1 MKKNAIVGQ
10 SGGPTAVINA
20 SLYGVVYEALNRE
33 DVIGTIY
40 GMINGIE
47 GFLNENM
54 MDMKPFEVNGELELI
69 KTTPGS
75 YLGSCRYKLPEDLTD
90 AVYPQLFEKF
100 EKYNIGIM
108 GTGNIAGIMADTI
121 KKMKGVKLYAVASR
135 TRVKADAF
143 AAKYGCK
150 KAYGSYADLVADKKV
165 DLIYVAT
172 PHSEHYENVKMCLE
186 AGKPVLC
193 EKAFTL
199 NAAQAEELVRIA
211 AEHKVF
217 LAEAMWTRYMP
228 MLTTIREV
236 IGSGIIGEPK
246 TLTANLGYV
255 ISDKERLTNR
265 ALGGGALLD
274 VGVYTINFAL
284 MIFGHNI
291 SKIASCCTF
300 TETGVDEQNAICL
313 QYYDGKVA
321 NLNSSMVSL
330 SDRQGIIYGTKGFAV
345 VENINN
351 FESIAV
357 YDRQYKKVAS
367 YKCPKQISGYE
378 YEVAACI
385 EAIKCGLI
393 ECVQMPHSETLRVMR
408 IMDEI
413 RSQWGM
419 KYPCEVQE
427 EEGKHLVELADQPQT
442 AETAET
448 KETAEATVTADVA
461 EATEAAGAI
470 EATVTA
476 EALETA
482 KITVTAGSAE
492 AAEVTGTAENTEVS
506 KTAEDIA

>member
-1 MKKNAIVGQ
+1 MFGN
-10 SGGPTAVINA
+10 
-20 SLYGVVYEALNRE
+20 
-33 DVIGTIY
+33 
-40 GMINGIE
+40 
-47 GFLNENM
+47 F
-54 MDMKPFEVNGELELI
+54 
-69 KTTPGS
+69 
-75 YLGSCRYKLPEDLTD
+75 
-90 AVYPQLFEKF
+90 
-100 EKYNIGIM
+100 NIGIM
-108 GTGNIAGIMADTI
+108 GSGNIAGIMAGTI
-121 KKMKGVKLYAVASR
+121 NKMKNVRVYAVASR
-135 TRVKADAF
+135 QQVHADVF
-143 AAKYGCK
+143 AGKYGCK

-313 QYYDGKVA
+313 QYYDGKAA

-357 YDRQYKKVAS
+357 YDKQYKKVAS

-385 EAIKCGLI
+385 DAIKCGQI
-393 ECVQMPHSETLRVMR
+393 ECAQMPHSETLRVMR

-442 AETAET
+442 AETAE
-448 KETAEATVTADVA
+448 ATVTADVA

-482 KITVTAGSAE
+482 EITVTAGSAE
-492 AAEVTGTAENTEVS
+492 AAEVAGTAENTEVS

>member
-1 MKKNAIVGQ
+1 MSNNRSRQ
-10 SGGPTAVINA
+10 SLLIDIGKDCFFARNLVQYRNSVTVEGLNSYGAHWNKVTGCKGGTEMFGN
-20 SLYGVVYEALNRE
+20 
-33 DVIGTIY
+33 
-40 GMINGIE
+40 
-47 GFLNENM
+47 F
-54 MDMKPFEVNGELELI
+54 
-69 KTTPGS
+69 
-75 YLGSCRYKLPEDLTD
+75 
-90 AVYPQLFEKF
+90 
-100 EKYNIGIM
+100 NIGIM
-108 GTGNIAGIMADTI
+108 GSGNIAGIMAGTI
-121 KKMKGVKLYAVASR
+121 NKMKNVRVYAVASR
-135 TRVKADAF
+135 QQVHADVF
-143 AAKYGCK
+143 AGKYGCK

-255 ISDKERLTNR
+255 IGSKERLTNL

-385 EAIKCGLI
+385 DAIKCGLI
-393 ECVQMPHSETLRVMR
+393 ECAQMPHSETLRVMR

-442 AETAET
+442 AETAE
-448 KETAEATVTADVA
+448 ATVTADVA
-461 EATEAAGAI
+461 EATEAAGAVD
-470 EATVTA
+470 ATGTA

-492 AAEVTGTAENTEVS
+492 AAEVTETAENTEVS

>member
-1 MKKNAIVGQ
+1 M
-10 SGGPTAVINA
+10 
-20 SLYGVVYEALNRE
+20 
-33 DVIGTIY
+33 
-40 GMINGIE
+40 
-47 GFLNENM
+47 F
-54 MDMKPFEVNGELELI
+54 
-69 KTTPGS
+69 GS
-75 YLGSCRYKLPEDLTD
+75 FN
-90 AVYPQLFEKF
+90 V
-100 EKYNIGIM
+100 GIM
-108 GTGNIAGIMADTI
+108 GSGNIAGIMAGTI
-121 KKMKGVKLYAVASR
+121 NKMKNVRVYAVASR
-135 TRVKADAF
+135 QQVHADVF
-143 AAKYGCK
+143 AGKYGCK
-150 KAYGSYADLVADKKV
+150 KAYGSYADLVSDKKV

-199 NAAQAEELVRIA
+199 NAAQAEDLVRIA

-255 ISDKERLTNR
+255 ISSKERLTNL

-378 YEVAACI
+378 YEVEACI
-385 EAIKCGLI
+385 EAIKCGQI
-393 ECVQMPHSETLRVMR
+393 ECAQMPHSETLRVMR

-419 KYPCEVQE
+419 KYPCEAQE
-427 EEGKHLVELADQPQT
+427 EEGKQLAESADQAKVAGEAEATDVTEAVGSTVT
-442 AETAET
+442 AETIEVMGTTEITGTAEDKEAAEVAGSVEVTATEGSAVAAEVSKIAEDMETAET
-448 KETAEATVTADVA
+448 R
-461 EATEAAGAI
+461 
-470 EATVTA
+470 
-476 EALETA
+476 
-482 KITVTAGSAE
+482 
-492 AAEVTGTAENTEVS
+492 
-506 KTAEDIA
+506 

>member
-1 MKKNAIVGQ
+1 MFGN
-10 SGGPTAVINA
+10 
-20 SLYGVVYEALNRE
+20 
-33 DVIGTIY
+33 
-40 GMINGIE
+40 
-47 GFLNENM
+47 F
-54 MDMKPFEVNGELELI
+54 
-69 KTTPGS
+69 
-75 YLGSCRYKLPEDLTD
+75 
-90 AVYPQLFEKF
+90 
-100 EKYNIGIM
+100 NIGIM
-108 GTGNIAGIMADTI
+108 GSGNIAGIMAGTI
-121 KKMKGVKLYAVASR
+121 NKMKNVRVYAVASR
-135 TRVKADAF
+135 QQVHADVF
-143 AAKYGCK
+143 AGKYGCK
-150 KAYGSYADLVADKKV
+150 KTYGSYADLVADKKV

-255 ISDKERLTNR
+255 ISDKERLTDR

-357 YDRQYKKVAS
+357 YDKQYKKVAS

-393 ECVQMPHSETLRVMR
+393 ECAQMPHSETLRVMR

-442 AETAET
+442 AETAE
-448 KETAEATVTADVA
+448 ATVTADVA
-461 EATEAAGAI
+461 EATEATEAAGAI
-470 EATVTA
+470 DATVTA

>member
-1 MKKNAIVGQ
+1 MFGNFNV
-10 SGGPTAVINA
+10 
-20 SLYGVVYEALNRE
+20 
-33 DVIGTIY
+33 
-40 GMINGIE
+40 
-47 GFLNENM
+47 
-54 MDMKPFEVNGELELI
+54 
-69 KTTPGS
+69 
-75 YLGSCRYKLPEDLTD
+75 
-90 AVYPQLFEKF
+90 
-100 EKYNIGIM
+100 GIM
-108 GTGNIAGIMADTI
+108 GSGNIAGIMAGTI
-121 KKMKGVKLYAVASR
+121 NKMKNVRVYAVASR
-135 TRVKADAF
+135 QQVHADVF
-143 AAKYGCK
+143 AGKYGCK
-150 KAYGSYADLVADKKV
+150 KAYGSYADLAADKKV

-255 ISDKERLTNR
+255 ISSKERLTNL

-274 VGVYTINFAL
+274 VGVYTINLAL

-291 SKIASCCTF
+291 SKIHSCCTF

-357 YDRQYKKVAS
+357 YDKQYKKVAS

-385 EAIKCGLI
+385 EAIKCGQI
-393 ECVQMPHSETLRVMR
+393 ECAQMPHSETLRVMR

-419 KYPCEVQE
+419 KYPCEAQE
-427 EEGKHLVELADQPQT
+427 DEGEREGERVAELAGRDQVVETVEPELTEVTETEGSTEIT
-442 AETAET
+442 ATEGSTEISETAER
-448 KETAEATVTADVA
+448 KEP
-461 EATEAAGAI
+461 
-470 EATVTA
+470 
-476 EALETA
+476 
-482 KITVTAGSAE
+482 AE
-492 AAEVTGTAENTEVS
+492 AAETGEVTGTAEVMGTGEVTG
-506 KTAEDIA
+506 TAEDKGTTEATEFC

>member
-1 MKKNAIVGQ
+1 MFGN
-10 SGGPTAVINA
+10 
-20 SLYGVVYEALNRE
+20 
-33 DVIGTIY
+33 
-40 GMINGIE
+40 
-47 GFLNENM
+47 F
-54 MDMKPFEVNGELELI
+54 
-69 KTTPGS
+69 
-75 YLGSCRYKLPEDLTD
+75 
-90 AVYPQLFEKF
+90 
-100 EKYNIGIM
+100 NIGIM
-108 GTGNIAGIMADTI
+108 GSGNIAGIMAGTI
-121 KKMKGVKLYAVASR
+121 NKMKNVRVYAVASR
-135 TRVKADAF
+135 QQVHADVF
-143 AAKYGCK
+143 AGKYGCK

-313 QYYDGKVA
+313 QYYDGKAA

-357 YDRQYKKVAS
+357 YDKQYKKVAS

-385 EAIKCGLI
+385 DAIKCGQI
-393 ECVQMPHSETLRVMR
+393 ECAQMPHSETLRVMR

-442 AETAET
+442 AETAEAT
-448 KETAEATVTADVA
+448 VTADVAEATVTADVA
-461 EATEAAGAI
+461 EATEATVTADVAEAIEATEATEAAGAI
-470 EATVTA
+470 DATVTA

>member
-1 MKKNAIVGQ
+1 MSNNRSRQ
-10 SGGPTAVINA
+10 SLLIDIGKDCFFRWKFGTYRNSVTVEGLNSYGAHWNKVTGRKGGTEMFGN
-20 SLYGVVYEALNRE
+20 
-33 DVIGTIY
+33 
-40 GMINGIE
+40 
-47 GFLNENM
+47 F
-54 MDMKPFEVNGELELI
+54 
-69 KTTPGS
+69 
-75 YLGSCRYKLPEDLTD
+75 
-90 AVYPQLFEKF
+90 
-100 EKYNIGIM
+100 NIGIM
-108 GTGNIAGIMADTI
+108 GSGNIAGIMAGTI
-121 KKMKGVKLYAVASR
+121 NKMKNVRVYAVASR
-135 TRVKADAF
+135 QQVHADVF
-143 AAKYGCK
+143 AGKYGCK

-193 EKAFTL
+193 EKAFSL

-255 ISDKERLTNR
+255 ISDKERLTDR

-357 YDRQYKKVAS
+357 YDKQYKKVAS

-393 ECVQMPHSETLRVMR
+393 ECAQMPHSETLRVMR

-442 AETAET
+442 A
-448 KETAEATVTADVA
+448 ETAEATVTADVA

>member
-1 MKKNAIVGQ
+1 MFGN
-10 SGGPTAVINA
+10 
-20 SLYGVVYEALNRE
+20 
-33 DVIGTIY
+33 
-40 GMINGIE
+40 
-47 GFLNENM
+47 F
-54 MDMKPFEVNGELELI
+54 
-69 KTTPGS
+69 
-75 YLGSCRYKLPEDLTD
+75 
-90 AVYPQLFEKF
+90 
-100 EKYNIGIM
+100 NIGIM
-108 GTGNIAGIMADTI
+108 GSGNIAGIMAGTI
-121 KKMKGVKLYAVASR
+121 NKMKNVRVYAVASR
-135 TRVKADAF
+135 QQVHADVF
-143 AAKYGCK
+143 AGKYGCK

-357 YDRQYKKVAS
+357 YDKQYKKVAS

-385 EAIKCGLI
+385 DAIKCGLI
-393 ECVQMPHSETLRVMR
+393 ECAQMPHSETLRVMR

-442 AETAET
+442 AETAE
-448 KETAEATVTADVA
+448 ATVTADVA

-482 KITVTAGSAE
+482 EITVTAGSAE
-492 AAEVTGTAENTEVS
+492 AAEVAGTAENTEVS

>member
-1 MKKNAIVGQ
+1 MFGNFNV
-10 SGGPTAVINA
+10 
-20 SLYGVVYEALNRE
+20 
-33 DVIGTIY
+33 
-40 GMINGIE
+40 
-47 GFLNENM
+47 
-54 MDMKPFEVNGELELI
+54 
-69 KTTPGS
+69 
-75 YLGSCRYKLPEDLTD
+75 
-90 AVYPQLFEKF
+90 
-100 EKYNIGIM
+100 GIM
-108 GTGNIAGIMADTI
+108 GSGNIAGIMAGTI
-121 KKMKGVKLYAVASR
+121 NKMKNVRVYAVASR
-135 TRVKADAF
+135 QQVHADVF
-143 AAKYGCK
+143 AGKYGCK

-199 NAAQAEELVRIA
+199 NAAQAEELMRIA

-255 ISDKERLTNR
+255 ISSKERLTNL

-351 FESIAV
+351 FESIEV
-357 YDRQYKKVAS
+357 YDRQYKKVAA

-385 EAIKCGLI
+385 EAIKCGQI
-393 ECVQMPHSETLRVMR
+393 ECAQMPHSETLRVMR

-419 KYPCEVQE
+419 KYPCEAQE
-427 EEGKHLVELADQPQT
+427 EEKENVAELTDQAQMAEAAET
-442 AETAET
+442 TDITETAEVMEAGEVTGTEGSTEVAETAEVMGT
-448 KETAEATVTADVA
+448 GEVAATEGSTEATETAEST
-461 EATEAAGAI
+461 
-470 EATVTA
+470 
-476 EALETA
+476 ETA
-482 KITVTAGSAE
+482 GV
-492 AAEVTGTAENTEVS
+492 
-506 KTAEDIA
+506 

>member
-1 MKKNAIVGQ
+1 MFGNFNV
-10 SGGPTAVINA
+10 
-20 SLYGVVYEALNRE
+20 
-33 DVIGTIY
+33 
-40 GMINGIE
+40 
-47 GFLNENM
+47 
-54 MDMKPFEVNGELELI
+54 
-69 KTTPGS
+69 
-75 YLGSCRYKLPEDLTD
+75 
-90 AVYPQLFEKF
+90 
-100 EKYNIGIM
+100 GIM
-108 GTGNIAGIMADTI
+108 GSGNIAGIMAGTI
-121 KKMKGVKLYAVASR
+121 NKMKNVRVYAVASR
-135 TRVKADAF
+135 QQVHADVF
-143 AAKYGCK
+143 AGKYGCK
-150 KAYGSYADLVADKKV
+150 KAYGCYADLVADKKV
-165 DLIYVAT
+165 DLIYIAT

-199 NAAQAEELVRIA
+199 NAAQAEELVHIA

-246 TLTANLGYV
+246 SLTANLGYV
-255 ISDKERLTNR
+255 IGDKERLTNP

-291 SKIASCCTF
+291 SKIYSCCTF
-300 TETGVDEQNAICL
+300 TETGVDEQNTICL

-357 YDRQYKKVAS
+357 YDRQYQKVAS

-385 EAIKCGLI
+385 EAIKCGQI
-393 ECVQMPHSETLRVMR
+393 ECTQMQHSESLRVMR

-427 EEGKHLVELADQPQT
+427 EEGKQLAELTDQAQVVEGAET
-442 AETAET
+442 TEAAETAEVM
-448 KETAEATVTADVA
+448 ETG
-461 EATEAAGAI
+461 EAAGIAGST
-470 EATVTA
+470 EVSG
-476 EALETA
+476 
-482 KITVTAGSAE
+482 TAGSTEVSGTEGSTAAAEIAEVMETGE
-492 AAEVTGTAENTEVS
+492 AAEIAGSTEVS
-506 KTAEDIA
+506 KTAEDK

>member
-1 MKKNAIVGQ
+1 M
-10 SGGPTAVINA
+10 
-20 SLYGVVYEALNRE
+20 
-33 DVIGTIY
+33 
-40 GMINGIE
+40 
-47 GFLNENM
+47 F
-54 MDMKPFEVNGELELI
+54 
-69 KTTPGS
+69 GS
-75 YLGSCRYKLPEDLTD
+75 FN
-90 AVYPQLFEKF
+90 V
-100 EKYNIGIM
+100 GIM
-108 GTGNIAGIMADTI
+108 GSGNIAGIMAGTI
-121 KKMKGVKLYAVASR
+121 NKMKNVRVYAVASR
-135 TRVKADAF
+135 QQVHADVF
-143 AAKYGCK
+143 AGKYGCK

-255 ISDKERLTNR
+255 ISSKERLTNL

-378 YEVAACI
+378 YEVEACI
-385 EAIKCGLI
+385 EAIKCGQI
-393 ECVQMPHSETLRVMR
+393 ECAQMPHSETLRVMR

-419 KYPCEVQE
+419 KYPCEAQE
-427 EEGKHLVELADQPQT
+427 EEGNQLAESDGR
-442 AETAET
+442 AKVAGE
-448 KETAEATVTADVA
+448 AEATDV
-461 EATEAAGAI
+461 TEAVGS
-470 EATVTA
+470 TVTA
-476 EALETA
+476 ETIEVMGTTEITGTA
-482 KITVTAGSAE
+482 EDKE
-492 AAEVTGTAENTEVS
+492 AAEVAGSVEVTATEGSAVAAEVS
-506 KTAEDIA
+506 KIAEDMETTETR

>member
-1 MKKNAIVGQ
+1 MFGN
-10 SGGPTAVINA
+10 
-20 SLYGVVYEALNRE
+20 
-33 DVIGTIY
+33 
-40 GMINGIE
+40 
-47 GFLNENM
+47 F
-54 MDMKPFEVNGELELI
+54 
-69 KTTPGS
+69 
-75 YLGSCRYKLPEDLTD
+75 
-90 AVYPQLFEKF
+90 
-100 EKYNIGIM
+100 NIGIM
-108 GTGNIAGIMADTI
+108 GSGNIAGIMAGTI
-121 KKMKGVKLYAVASR
+121 NKMKNVRVYAVASR
-135 TRVKADAF
+135 QQVHADVF
-143 AAKYGCK
+143 AGKYGCK

-255 ISDKERLTNR
+255 IGSKERLTNL

-385 EAIKCGLI
+385 DAIKCGLI
-393 ECVQMPHSETLRVMR
+393 ECAQMPHSETLRVMR

-442 AETAET
+442 AETAEAT
-448 KETAEATVTADVA
+448 VTADVAEATVTADVA
-461 EATEAAGAI
+461 EATEAAGAV

-492 AAEVTGTAENTEVS
+492 AAEVTETAENTEVS

>member
-1 MKKNAIVGQ
+1 MFGNFNV
-10 SGGPTAVINA
+10 
-20 SLYGVVYEALNRE
+20 
-33 DVIGTIY
+33 
-40 GMINGIE
+40 
-47 GFLNENM
+47 
-54 MDMKPFEVNGELELI
+54 
-69 KTTPGS
+69 
-75 YLGSCRYKLPEDLTD
+75 
-90 AVYPQLFEKF
+90 
-100 EKYNIGIM
+100 GIM
-108 GTGNIAGIMADTI
+108 GSGNIAGIMAGTI
-121 KKMKGVKLYAVASR
+121 NKMKNVRVYAVASR
-135 TRVKADAF
+135 QQVHADVF
-143 AAKYGCK
+143 AGKYGCK
-150 KAYGSYADLVADKKV
+150 KAYGSYADLAADKKV

-255 ISDKERLTNR
+255 ISSKERLTNL

-357 YDRQYKKVAS
+357 YDKQYKKVAS

-385 EAIKCGLI
+385 EAIKCGQI
-393 ECVQMPHSETLRVMR
+393 ECAQMPHSETLRVMR

-419 KYPCEVQE
+419 KYPCEAQE
-427 EEGKHLVELADQPQT
+427 DVGEREGERVAELAGRDQVVETVEPELTEATETEGSTEIT
-442 AETAET
+442 ATEGSTEISETAER
-448 KETAEATVTADVA
+448 KEP
-461 EATEAAGAI
+461 
-470 EATVTA
+470 
-476 EALETA
+476 
-482 KITVTAGSAE
+482 AE
-492 AAEVTGTAENTEVS
+492 AAETGEVTGTAEDMGTGEVTG
-506 KTAEDIA
+506 TAEDMGTGEVTGTAEVKGTTEATEFC

>member
-1 MKKNAIVGQ
+1 MFGN
-10 SGGPTAVINA
+10 
-20 SLYGVVYEALNRE
+20 
-33 DVIGTIY
+33 
-40 GMINGIE
+40 
-47 GFLNENM
+47 F
-54 MDMKPFEVNGELELI
+54 
-69 KTTPGS
+69 
-75 YLGSCRYKLPEDLTD
+75 
-90 AVYPQLFEKF
+90 
-100 EKYNIGIM
+100 NIGIM
-108 GTGNIAGIMADTI
+108 GSGNIAGIMAGTI
-121 KKMKGVKLYAVASR
+121 NKMKNVRVYAVASR
-135 TRVKADAF
+135 QQVHADVF
-143 AAKYGCK
+143 AGKYGCK

-313 QYYDGKVA
+313 QYYDGKAA

-357 YDRQYKKVAS
+357 YDKQYKKVAS

-385 EAIKCGLI
+385 DAIKCGQI
-393 ECVQMPHSETLRVMR
+393 ECAQMPHSETLRVMR

-427 EEGKHLVELADQPQT
+427 EERKHLVELADQPQT

-448 KETAEATVTADVA
+448 KETAEATEATVTADVA

-476 EALETA
+476 EVLETA

>member
-1 MKKNAIVGQ
+1 MFGN
-10 SGGPTAVINA
+10 
-20 SLYGVVYEALNRE
+20 
-33 DVIGTIY
+33 
-40 GMINGIE
+40 
-47 GFLNENM
+47 F
-54 MDMKPFEVNGELELI
+54 
-69 KTTPGS
+69 
-75 YLGSCRYKLPEDLTD
+75 
-90 AVYPQLFEKF
+90 
-100 EKYNIGIM
+100 NIGIM
-108 GTGNIAGIMADTI
+108 GSGNIAGIMAGTI
-121 KKMKGVKLYAVASR
+121 NKMKNVRVYAVASR
-135 TRVKADAF
+135 QQVHADVF
-143 AAKYGCK
+143 AGKYGCK

-246 TLTANLGYV
+246 TYV

-313 QYYDGKVA
+313 QYYDGKAA

-357 YDRQYKKVAS
+357 YDKQYKKVAS

-385 EAIKCGLI
+385 DAIKCGQI
-393 ECVQMPHSETLRVMR
+393 ECAQMPHSETLRVMR

-419 KYPCEVQE
+419 KYPCEAQE

-448 KETAEATVTADVA
+448 KETAEATITADVA
-461 EATEAAGAI
+461 EATEATGAI
-470 EATVTA
+470 DATGTA

>member
-1 MKKNAIVGQ
+1 MFGN
-10 SGGPTAVINA
+10 
-20 SLYGVVYEALNRE
+20 
-33 DVIGTIY
+33 
-40 GMINGIE
+40 
-47 GFLNENM
+47 F
-54 MDMKPFEVNGELELI
+54 
-69 KTTPGS
+69 
-75 YLGSCRYKLPEDLTD
+75 
-90 AVYPQLFEKF
+90 
-100 EKYNIGIM
+100 NIGIM
-108 GTGNIAGIMADTI
+108 GSGNIAGIMAGTI
-121 KKMKGVKLYAVASR
+121 NKMKNVRVYAVASR
-135 TRVKADAF
+135 QQVHADVF
-143 AAKYGCK
+143 AGKYGCK

-357 YDRQYKKVAS
+357 YDKQYKKVAS

-393 ECVQMPHSETLRVMR
+393 ECAQMPHSETLRVMR

-442 AETAET
+442 AETAE
-448 KETAEATVTADVA
+448 ATVTADVA
-461 EATEAAGAI
+461 EATEATEAAGAI
-470 EATVTA
+470 DATVTA

>member
-1 MKKNAIVGQ
+1 M
-10 SGGPTAVINA
+10 VIFN
-20 SLYGVVYEALNRE
+20 V
-33 DVIGTIY
+33 
-40 GMINGIE
+40 
-47 GFLNENM
+47 
-54 MDMKPFEVNGELELI
+54 
-69 KTTPGS
+69 
-75 YLGSCRYKLPEDLTD
+75 
-90 AVYPQLFEKF
+90 
-100 EKYNIGIM
+100 GIM
-108 GTGNIAGIMADTI
+108 GSGNIAGIMAGTI
-121 KKMKGVKLYAVASR
+121 NKMKNVRVYAVASR
-135 TRVKADAF
+135 QQVHADVF
-143 AAKYGCK
+143 LQEKYGCK

-255 ISDKERLTNR
+255 ISSKERLTNL

-357 YDRQYKKVAS
+357 YDKQYKKVAS

-385 EAIKCGLI
+385 EAIKCGQI
-393 ECVQMPHSETLRVMR
+393 ECAQMPHSETLRVMR

-419 KYPCEVQE
+419 KYPCEAQE
-427 EEGKHLVELADQPQT
+427 GEGKQLAELADQAQMVEA
-442 AETAET
+442 AET
-448 KETAEATVTADVA
+448 
-461 EATEAAGAI
+461 TEAVG
-470 EATVTA
+470 TV
-476 EALETA
+476 
-482 KITVTAGSAE
+482 GSAE
-492 AAEVTGTAENTEVS
+492 AAETTEVMGTGEVAVTEGSAESTEVAESVDVTETGEVAVTEGSTEDAEGAGTTEIFGKHRRERNCRSYRNSRKCRIYGSSRKHGNCWGIGTAGAQWQQRLQ
-506 KTAEDIA
+506 KQ

>member
-1 MKKNAIVGQ
+1 MFGN
-10 SGGPTAVINA
+10 
-20 SLYGVVYEALNRE
+20 
-33 DVIGTIY
+33 
-40 GMINGIE
+40 
-47 GFLNENM
+47 F
-54 MDMKPFEVNGELELI
+54 
-69 KTTPGS
+69 
-75 YLGSCRYKLPEDLTD
+75 
-90 AVYPQLFEKF
+90 
-100 EKYNIGIM
+100 NIGIM
-108 GTGNIAGIMADTI
+108 GSGNIAGIMAGTI
-121 KKMKGVKLYAVASR
+121 NKMKNVRVYAVASR
-135 TRVKADAF
+135 QQVHADVF
-143 AAKYGCK
+143 AGKYGCK

-313 QYYDGKVA
+313 QYYDGKAA

-357 YDRQYKKVAS
+357 YDKQYKKVAS

-385 EAIKCGLI
+385 DAIKCDQI
-393 ECVQMPHSETLRVMR
+393 ECAQMPHSETLRVMR

-427 EEGKHLVELADQPQT
+427 DEGKHLVELADQPQT
-442 AETAET
+442 A
-448 KETAEATVTADVA
+448 ETAEATVTADVA

-492 AAEVTGTAENTEVS
+492 AAEVTETAENTEVS

>member
-1 MKKNAIVGQ
+1 M
-10 SGGPTAVINA
+10 
-20 SLYGVVYEALNRE
+20 
-33 DVIGTIY
+33 
-40 GMINGIE
+40 
-47 GFLNENM
+47 F
-54 MDMKPFEVNGELELI
+54 
-69 KTTPGS
+69 GS
-75 YLGSCRYKLPEDLTD
+75 FN
-90 AVYPQLFEKF
+90 V
-100 EKYNIGIM
+100 GIM
-108 GTGNIAGIMADTI
+108 GSGNIAGIMAGTI
-121 KKMKGVKLYAVASR
+121 NKMKNVRVYAVASR
-135 TRVKADAF
+135 QQVHADVF
-143 AAKYGCK
+143 AGKYGCK

-255 ISDKERLTNR
+255 ISSKERLTNL

-378 YEVAACI
+378 YEVEACI
-385 EAIKCGLI
+385 EAIKCGQI
-393 ECVQMPHSETLRVMR
+393 ECAQMPHSETLRVMR

-419 KYPCEVQE
+419 KYPCEARE
-427 EEGKHLVELADQPQT
+427 EEGNQLAESDGR
-442 AETAET
+442 AKVAGE
-448 KETAEATVTADVA
+448 AEATDV
-461 EATEAAGAI
+461 TEAVGS
-470 EATVTA
+470 TVTA
-476 EALETA
+476 ETIEVMGTTEITGTA
-482 KITVTAGSAE
+482 EDKE
-492 AAEVTGTAENTEVS
+492 AAEVAGSVEVTATEGSAVAAEVS
-506 KTAEDIA
+506 KIAEDMETTETR

>member
-1 MKKNAIVGQ
+1 MFGN
-10 SGGPTAVINA
+10 
-20 SLYGVVYEALNRE
+20 
-33 DVIGTIY
+33 
-40 GMINGIE
+40 
-47 GFLNENM
+47 F
-54 MDMKPFEVNGELELI
+54 
-69 KTTPGS
+69 
-75 YLGSCRYKLPEDLTD
+75 
-90 AVYPQLFEKF
+90 
-100 EKYNIGIM
+100 NIGIM
-108 GTGNIAGIMADTI
+108 GSGNIAGIMAGTI
-121 KKMKGVKLYAVASR
+121 NKMKNVRVYAVASR
-135 TRVKADAF
+135 QQVHADVF
-143 AAKYGCK
+143 AGKYGCK

-255 ISDKERLTNR
+255 ISDKERLANR

-385 EAIKCGLI
+385 DAIKCGLI
-393 ECVQMPHSETLRVMR
+393 ECAQMPHSETLRVMR

-442 AETAET
+442 AETAE
-448 KETAEATVTADVA
+448 ATVTADVA
-461 EATEAAGAI
+461 EATEAAGAVD
-470 EATVTA
+470 ATGTA

-492 AAEVTGTAENTEVS
+492 AAEVTETAENTEVS

>member
-1 MKKNAIVGQ
+1 M
-10 SGGPTAVINA
+10 
-20 SLYGVVYEALNRE
+20 
-33 DVIGTIY
+33 
-40 GMINGIE
+40 
-47 GFLNENM
+47 F
-54 MDMKPFEVNGELELI
+54 
-69 KTTPGS
+69 GS
-75 YLGSCRYKLPEDLTD
+75 FN
-90 AVYPQLFEKF
+90 V
-100 EKYNIGIM
+100 GIM
-108 GTGNIAGIMADTI
+108 GSGNIAGIMAGTI
-121 KKMKGVKLYAVASR
+121 NKMKNVRVYAVASR
-135 TRVKADAF
+135 QQVHADVF
-143 AAKYGCK
+143 AGKYGCK

-255 ISDKERLTNR
+255 ISSKERLTNL

-378 YEVAACI
+378 YEVEACI
-385 EAIKCGLI
+385 EAIKCGQI
-393 ECVQMPHSETLRVMR
+393 ECAQMPHSETLRVMR

-419 KYPCEVQE
+419 KYPCEAQE
-427 EEGKHLVELADQPQT
+427 EEGNQLAESDGQ
-442 AETAET
+442 AKVAGE
-448 KETAEATVTADVA
+448 AEATDV
-461 EATEAAGAI
+461 TEAVGS
-470 EATVTA
+470 TVTA
-476 EALETA
+476 ET
-482 KITVTAGSAE
+482 I
-492 AAEVTGTAENTEVS
+492 EVMGTTEITGTAEDKAAAEVAGSVEVTATEGSAVAAEVS
-506 KTAEDIA
+506 KIAEDMETTETR

>member
-1 MKKNAIVGQ
+1 M
-10 SGGPTAVINA
+10 
-20 SLYGVVYEALNRE
+20 
-33 DVIGTIY
+33 
-40 GMINGIE
+40 
-47 GFLNENM
+47 F
-54 MDMKPFEVNGELELI
+54 
-69 KTTPGS
+69 GS
-75 YLGSCRYKLPEDLTD
+75 FN
-90 AVYPQLFEKF
+90 V
-100 EKYNIGIM
+100 GIM
-108 GTGNIAGIMADTI
+108 GSGNIAGIMAGTI
-121 KKMKGVKLYAVASR
+121 NKMKDVRVYAVASR
-135 TRVKADAF
+135 QQVHADVF
-143 AAKYGCK
+143 AGKYGCK
-150 KAYGSYADLVADKKV
+150 KAYGSYADLVSDKKV

-255 ISDKERLTNR
+255 ISSKERLTNL

-378 YEVAACI
+378 YEVEACI
-385 EAIKCGLI
+385 EAIKCGQI
-393 ECVQMPHSETLRVMR
+393 ECAQMPHSETLRVMR

-419 KYPCEVQE
+419 KYPCEAQE
-427 EEGKHLVELADQPQT
+427 EEGKQLAESADQ
-442 AETAET
+442 AKVAGE
-448 KETAEATVTADVA
+448 AEATDVTDV
-461 EATEAAGAI
+461 TEAVGS
-470 EATVTA
+470 TVTA
-476 EALETA
+476 ETIEVMGTTEITGTA
-482 KITVTAGSAE
+482 EDKE
-492 AAEVTGTAENTEVS
+492 AAEVAGSVEVTATEGSAVAAEVS
-506 KTAEDIA
+506 KIAEDMETTETR

>member
-1 MKKNAIVGQ
+1 MFGNFNV
-10 SGGPTAVINA
+10 
-20 SLYGVVYEALNRE
+20 
-33 DVIGTIY
+33 
-40 GMINGIE
+40 
-47 GFLNENM
+47 
-54 MDMKPFEVNGELELI
+54 
-69 KTTPGS
+69 
-75 YLGSCRYKLPEDLTD
+75 
-90 AVYPQLFEKF
+90 
-100 EKYNIGIM
+100 GIM
-108 GTGNIAGIMADTI
+108 GSGNIAGIMAGTI
-121 KKMKGVKLYAVASR
+121 NKMKNVRVYAVASR
-135 TRVKADAF
+135 QQVHADVF
-143 AAKYGCK
+143 AGKYGCK

-255 ISDKERLTNR
+255 ISSKERLTNL

-378 YEVAACI
+378 YEVEACI
-385 EAIKCGLI
+385 EAIKCGQI
-393 ECVQMPHSETLRVMR
+393 ECAQMPHSETLRVMR

-419 KYPCEVQE
+419 KYPCEAQE
-427 EEGKHLVELADQPQT
+427 EEGKQLAESADQAKVAGEAEATDVTEAVGSTVT
-442 AETAET
+442 AETIEVMGTTEITGTAEDKEAAEVAGSVEVTATEGSAVAAEVSKIAEDMETAET
-448 KETAEATVTADVA
+448 R
-461 EATEAAGAI
+461 
-470 EATVTA
+470 
-476 EALETA
+476 
-482 KITVTAGSAE
+482 
-492 AAEVTGTAENTEVS
+492 
-506 KTAEDIA
+506 

>member
-1 MKKNAIVGQ
+1 M
-10 SGGPTAVINA
+10 
-20 SLYGVVYEALNRE
+20 
-33 DVIGTIY
+33 
-40 GMINGIE
+40 
-47 GFLNENM
+47 F
-54 MDMKPFEVNGELELI
+54 
-69 KTTPGS
+69 GS
-75 YLGSCRYKLPEDLTD
+75 FN
-90 AVYPQLFEKF
+90 V
-100 EKYNIGIM
+100 GIM
-108 GTGNIAGIMADTI
+108 GSGNIAGIMAGTI
-121 KKMKGVKLYAVASR
+121 NKMKNVRVYAVASR
-135 TRVKADAF
+135 QQVHADVF
-143 AAKYGCK
+143 AGKYGCK
-150 KAYGSYADLVADKKV
+150 KAYGSYADLVSDKKV

-199 NAAQAEELVRIA
+199 NAAQAEDLVRIA

-255 ISDKERLTNR
+255 ISSKERLTNL

-378 YEVAACI
+378 YEVEACI
-385 EAIKCGLI
+385 EAIKCGQI
-393 ECVQMPHSETLRVMR
+393 ECAQMPHSETLRVMR

-419 KYPCEVQE
+419 KYPCEAQE
-427 EEGKHLVELADQPQT
+427 EEGKQLAESADQ
-442 AETAET
+442 AKVAGE
-448 KETAEATVTADVA
+448 AEATDV
-461 EATEAAGAI
+461 TEAVGS
-470 EATVTA
+470 TVTA
-476 EALETA
+476 ETIEVMGTTEITGTA
-482 KITVTAGSAE
+482 EDKE
-492 AAEVTGTAENTEVS
+492 AAEVAGSVEVTATEGSAVAAEVS
-506 KTAEDIA
+506 KIAEDMETTETR

>member
-1 MKKNAIVGQ
+1 M
-10 SGGPTAVINA
+10 
-20 SLYGVVYEALNRE
+20 
-33 DVIGTIY
+33 
-40 GMINGIE
+40 
-47 GFLNENM
+47 F
-54 MDMKPFEVNGELELI
+54 
-69 KTTPGS
+69 GS
-75 YLGSCRYKLPEDLTD
+75 FN
-90 AVYPQLFEKF
+90 V
-100 EKYNIGIM
+100 GIM
-108 GTGNIAGIMADTI
+108 GSGNIAGIMAGTI
-121 KKMKGVKLYAVASR
+121 NKMKNVRVYAVASR
-135 TRVKADAF
+135 QQVHADVF
-143 AAKYGCK
+143 AGKYGCK

-199 NAAQAEELVRIA
+199 NATQAEELVRIA

-255 ISDKERLTNR
+255 ISSKERLTNL

-385 EAIKCGLI
+385 EAIKCGQI
-393 ECVQMPHSETLRVMR
+393 ECAQMPHSETLRVMR

-419 KYPCEVQE
+419 KYPCEAQE
-427 EEGKHLVELADQPQT
+427 EEGKQAAELADQAQAAEASKT
-442 AETAET
+442 AESIETAKDAETTEITGTAED
-448 KETAEATVTADVA
+448 KGTAEVARSVQVTATEGSA
-461 EATEAAGAI
+461 EATE
-470 EATVTA
+470 TA
-476 EALETA
+476 EVMGADEVAGTA
-482 KITVTAGSAE
+482 GSTEDAEVMGTGEVMGIAGSAE
-492 AAEVTGTAENTEVS
+492 STEV
-506 KTAEDIA
+506 AESTESAGV

>member
-1 MKKNAIVGQ
+1 MFGNFNV
-10 SGGPTAVINA
+10 
-20 SLYGVVYEALNRE
+20 
-33 DVIGTIY
+33 
-40 GMINGIE
+40 
-47 GFLNENM
+47 
-54 MDMKPFEVNGELELI
+54 
-69 KTTPGS
+69 
-75 YLGSCRYKLPEDLTD
+75 
-90 AVYPQLFEKF
+90 
-100 EKYNIGIM
+100 GIM
-108 GTGNIAGIMADTI
+108 GSGNIAGIMAGTI
-121 KKMKGVKLYAVASR
+121 NKMKNVRVYAVASR
-135 TRVKADAF
+135 QQVHADVF
-143 AAKYGCK
+143 AGKYGCK
-150 KAYGSYADLVADKKV
+150 KAYGSYEDLAADKKV

-246 TLTANLGYV
+246 TITANLGYV
-255 ISDKERLTNR
+255 ISSKERLTNL

-357 YDRQYKKVAS
+357 YDKQYKKVAS

-385 EAIKCGLI
+385 EAIKCGQI
-393 ECVQMPHSETLRVMR
+393 ECAQMPHSETLRVMR

-419 KYPCEVQE
+419 KYPCEAQE
-427 EEGKHLVELADQPQT
+427 DEGERERERVAELAGRDQVVETVEPELTEVTETEGSTEIT
-442 AETAET
+442 ATEGSTEITATEGSTEISETAER
-448 KETAEATVTADVA
+448 KEPA
-461 EATEAAGAI
+461 EAAGI
-470 EATVTA
+470 
-476 EALETA
+476 
-482 KITVTAGSAE
+482 G
-492 AAEVTGTAENTEVS
+492 EVTGTAEDMGTGEVTG
-506 KTAEDIA
+506 TAEVKGTTEATEFC

>member
-1 MKKNAIVGQ
+1 MFGN
-10 SGGPTAVINA
+10 
-20 SLYGVVYEALNRE
+20 
-33 DVIGTIY
+33 
-40 GMINGIE
+40 
-47 GFLNENM
+47 F
-54 MDMKPFEVNGELELI
+54 
-69 KTTPGS
+69 
-75 YLGSCRYKLPEDLTD
+75 
-90 AVYPQLFEKF
+90 
-100 EKYNIGIM
+100 NIGIM
-108 GTGNIAGIMADTI
+108 GSGNIAGIMAGTI
-121 KKMKGVKLYAVASR
+121 NKMKNVRVYAVASR
-135 TRVKADAF
+135 QQVHADVF
-143 AAKYGCK
+143 AGKYGCK

-313 QYYDGKVA
+313 QYYDGKAA

-393 ECVQMPHSETLRVMR
+393 ECAQMPHSETLRVMR

-442 AETAET
+442 VETAV
-448 KETAEATVTADVA
+448 ATVTADVV
-461 EATEAAGAI
+461 EATEAIDAAETAGNV
-470 EATVTA
+470 EAGGATGIAGNA
-476 EALETA
+476 EAGGATG
-482 KITVTAGSAE
+482 IAGNTEAGGATGIAGNAE
-492 AAEVTGTAENTEVS
+492 AAEVTGTAEDTEVS
-506 KTAEDIA
+506 KTAEDIGTMEVAGTTKAE

>member
-1 MKKNAIVGQ
+1 MFGN
-10 SGGPTAVINA
+10 
-20 SLYGVVYEALNRE
+20 
-33 DVIGTIY
+33 
-40 GMINGIE
+40 
-47 GFLNENM
+47 F
-54 MDMKPFEVNGELELI
+54 
-69 KTTPGS
+69 
-75 YLGSCRYKLPEDLTD
+75 
-90 AVYPQLFEKF
+90 
-100 EKYNIGIM
+100 NIGIM
-108 GTGNIAGIMADTI
+108 GSGNIAGIMAGTI
-121 KKMKGVKLYAVASR
+121 NKMKNVRVYAVASR
-135 TRVKADAF
+135 QQVHADVF
-143 AAKYGCK
+143 AGKYGCK

-211 AEHKVF
+211 VEHKVF

-313 QYYDGKVA
+313 QYYDGKAA

-385 EAIKCGLI
+385 DAIKCGLI
-393 ECVQMPHSETLRVMR
+393 ECAQMPHSETLRVMR

-427 EEGKHLVELADQPQT
+427 EEGERERERERVAELAGRDQT
-442 AETAET
+442 A
-448 KETAEATVTADVA
+448 ETAEATVTADVA

-482 KITVTAGSAE
+482 EITVTAGSAE

>member
-1 MKKNAIVGQ
+1 M
-10 SGGPTAVINA
+10 
-20 SLYGVVYEALNRE
+20 
-33 DVIGTIY
+33 
-40 GMINGIE
+40 
-47 GFLNENM
+47 F
-54 MDMKPFEVNGELELI
+54 
-69 KTTPGS
+69 GS
-75 YLGSCRYKLPEDLTD
+75 FN
-90 AVYPQLFEKF
+90 V
-100 EKYNIGIM
+100 GIM
-108 GTGNIAGIMADTI
+108 GSGNIAGIMAGTI
-121 KKMKGVKLYAVASR
+121 NKMKNVRVYAVASR
-135 TRVKADAF
+135 QQVHADVF
-143 AAKYGCK
+143 AGKYGCK

-255 ISDKERLTNR
+255 ISSKERLTNL

-378 YEVAACI
+378 YEVEACI
-385 EAIKCGLI
+385 EAIKCGQI
-393 ECVQMPHSETLRVMR
+393 ECAQMPHSETLRVMR

-419 KYPCEVQE
+419 KYPCEAQE
-427 EEGKHLVELADQPQT
+427 EEGNQLAESDGQAKV
-442 AETAET
+442 AEE
-448 KETAEATVTADVA
+448 AEATDV
-461 EATEAAGAI
+461 TEAVGS
-470 EATVTA
+470 TVTA
-476 EALETA
+476 ET
-482 KITVTAGSAE
+482 I
-492 AAEVTGTAENTEVS
+492 EVMGTTEITGTAEDKEAAEAAGSVEVTATEGSAVAAEVS
-506 KTAEDIA
+506 KIAEDMETTETR

>member
-1 MKKNAIVGQ
+1 MFGN
-10 SGGPTAVINA
+10 
-20 SLYGVVYEALNRE
+20 
-33 DVIGTIY
+33 
-40 GMINGIE
+40 
-47 GFLNENM
+47 F
-54 MDMKPFEVNGELELI
+54 
-69 KTTPGS
+69 
-75 YLGSCRYKLPEDLTD
+75 
-90 AVYPQLFEKF
+90 
-100 EKYNIGIM
+100 NIGIM
-108 GTGNIAGIMADTI
+108 GSGNIAGIMAGTI
-121 KKMKGVKLYAVASR
+121 NKMKNVRVYAVASR
-135 TRVKADAF
+135 QQVHADVF
-143 AAKYGCK
+143 AGKYGCK
-150 KAYGSYADLVADKKV
+150 KAYGSYANLVADKKV

-313 QYYDGKVA
+313 QYYDGKAA

-385 EAIKCGLI
+385 EAIKCGLV
-393 ECVQMPHSETLRVMR
+393 ECAQMPHSETLRVMR

-442 AETAET
+442 AETAV
-448 KETAEATVTADVA
+448 ATVTADVV
-461 EATEAAGAI
+461 EATEAAETIDAAETAGNVEAGGATGI
-470 EATVTA
+470 AGNA
-476 EALETA
+476 EAGGATG
-482 KITVTAGSAE
+482 IAGNAE
-492 AAEVTGTAENTEVS
+492 AAEVTGTAEDTEVS
-506 KTAEDIA
+506 KTAEDIGTMEVAGTTEAE

>member
-1 MKKNAIVGQ
+1 MFGN
-10 SGGPTAVINA
+10 
-20 SLYGVVYEALNRE
+20 
-33 DVIGTIY
+33 
-40 GMINGIE
+40 
-47 GFLNENM
+47 F
-54 MDMKPFEVNGELELI
+54 
-69 KTTPGS
+69 
-75 YLGSCRYKLPEDLTD
+75 
-90 AVYPQLFEKF
+90 
-100 EKYNIGIM
+100 NIGIM
-108 GTGNIAGIMADTI
+108 GSGNIAGIMAGTI
-121 KKMKGVKLYAVASR
+121 NKMKNVRVYAVASR
-135 TRVKADAF
+135 QQVHADVF
-143 AAKYGCK
+143 AGKYGCK

-172 PHSEHYENVKMCLE
+172 PHSEHYENVKMCME

-313 QYYDGKVA
+313 QYYDGKAA

-357 YDRQYKKVAS
+357 YDKQYKKVAS

-385 EAIKCGLI
+385 DAIKCGLI
-393 ECVQMPHSETLRVMR
+393 ECAQMPHSETLRVMR

-419 KYPCEVQE
+419 KYPCEVQKD
-427 EEGKHLVELADQPQT
+427 EGERERESVAELAGRDQVV
-442 AETAET
+442 ENAET
-448 KETAEATVTADVA
+448 KETAEATGTADVA

-482 KITVTAGSAE
+482 EITVTAGSAE